1 MWTSVPQM
9 DAMSTRIKT
18 SEGVGS
24 GIGTFRTSVLFGAGL
39 SFTAA
44 FIIDVMTQVPRPRP
58 AHGLAVFQLCIIRI
72 RPSEADIA
80 WPSSVLNR
88 MEFRRAVSD
97 EDEQV
102 LPLVE
107 FLVQRGIA
115 RVDPKDRRHR
125 ELRGRRDHD
134 HVLRPD
140 PSQDTGAHL
149 EIPPAEDET
158 LGTDRAHH
166 ELRFRVAVQEREEPL
181 FVHILRD
188 RLATDSRIYSEQR
201 LVDRHRRRDRVERG
215 AGTQEE

>member
-44 FIIDVMTQVPRPRP
+44 FIIDVMTQVPVREP
-58 AHGLAVFQLCIIRI
+58 AHGLAVFQLCIIRFLPI
-72 RPSEADIA
+72 RAAGAS
-80 WPSSVLNR
+80 PSSALNR

-102 LPLVE
+102 FPFVE
-107 FLVQRGIA
+107 LLVQRGIA
-115 RVDPKDRRHR
+115 CIDPEDRRHR
-125 ELRGRRDHD
+125 ELGGRRDHD
-134 HVLRPD
+134 YVLRPD
-140 PSQDTGAHL
+140 SSEDGGAHL
-149 EIPPAEDET
+149 EVPPAEDET

-166 ELRFRVAVQEREEPL
+166 EVRFRGAV
-181 FVHILRD
+181 
-188 RLATDSRIYSEQR
+188 
-201 LVDRHRRRDRVERG
+201 
-215 AGTQEE
+215 

>member
-18 SEGVGS
+18 SEGLGS
-24 GIGTFRTSVLFGAGL
+24 GIGTFRTSVLFGAVL
-39 SFTAA
+39 SFTSA
-44 FIIDVMTQVPRPRP
+44 FIIDVMTQVPLPRP
-58 AHGLAVFQLCIIRI
+58 AHGLAVFQLCIVRI

-80 WPSSVLNR
+80 WPSSVLDR

-102 LPLVE
+102 FPFVE

-125 ELRGRRDHD
+125 EFRGRRDHD
-134 HVLRPD
+134 HVLGPD
-140 PSQDTGAHL
+140 SSQDGGAHL

-158 LGTDRAHH
+158 LVTDRAHH
-166 ELRFRVAVQEREEPL
+166 ELRFRVAVQEREDPL
-181 FVHILRD
+181 LVQILRD
-188 RLATDSRIYSEQR
+188 RLAADGRIHSEKS
-201 LVDRHRRRDRVERG
+201 LVDPNRARD
-215 AGTQEE
+215 

>member
-1 MWTSVPQM
+1 M

-44 FIIDVMTQVPRPRP
+44 FIIDVMTQIPRPRL

-72 RPSEADIA
+72 RPSQATVA
-80 WPSSVLNR
+80 MPSSALNR
-88 MEFRRAVSD
+88 VEFRRAVSD

-102 LPLVE
+102 FQLVE
-107 FLVQRGIA
+107 LLIQSGIA

-125 ELRGRRDHD
+125 ELRGRRDHN

-140 PSQDTGAHL
+140 SSQDGGAHL

-158 LGTDRAHH
+158 LRTDWAHH
-166 ELRFRVAVQEREEPL
+166 ELRFRVAVQESEDPL
-181 FVHILRD
+181 LIQILRD
-188 RLATDSRIYSEQR
+188 RLAADRRIDPE
-201 LVDRHRRRDRVERG
+201 
-215 AGTQEE
+215 

>member
-1 MWTSVPQM
+1 M

-58 AHGLAVFQLCIIRI
+58 AHGLGVFQLCIIRI

-88 MEFRRAVSD
+88 MAFRRAVSD

-102 LPLVE
+102 FPFVE
-107 FLVQRGIA
+107 MLVQRGIA
-115 RVDPKDRRHR
+115 RVDAQYRRH
-125 ELRGRRDHD
+125 L
-134 HVLRPD
+134 
-140 PSQDTGAHL
+140 
-149 EIPPAEDET
+149 
-158 LGTDRAHH
+158 
-166 ELRFRVAVQEREEPL
+166 
-181 FVHILRD
+181 
-188 RLATDSRIYSEQR
+188 
-201 LVDRHRRRDRVERG
+201 
-215 AGTQEE
+215 